1 MLFIRKTVPAAVV
14 AMVLCVCAG
23 CGSRVRVEGDVTLDG
38 TPVDGGT
45 ILFLQGTGP
54 GSDKGHA
61 PIQGGK
67 YDLTGEAAK
76 NLTPGNYTIQ
86 IHWIQ
91 KLNRPGPD
99 APNADTGAAV
109 KDLIPAKYNSKTT
122 LTRDLTLGT
131 NKVDFE
137 LTSK

>member
-1 MLFIRKTVPAAVV
+1 MLCKRRAIPAAAVL
-14 AMVLCVCAG
+14 AVLCVCAG
-23 CGSRVRVEGDVTLDG
+23 CGSRVRVEGDLTLDG
-38 TPVDGGT
+38 KPVDGGE

-67 YDLTGEAAK
+67 YVLNGEPAK
-76 NLTPGNYTIQ
+76 NLTPGSYTIQ

-91 KLNRPGPD
+91 KLNPPGPD

-109 KDLIPAKYNSKTT
+109 KDLIPQKYNAKTT